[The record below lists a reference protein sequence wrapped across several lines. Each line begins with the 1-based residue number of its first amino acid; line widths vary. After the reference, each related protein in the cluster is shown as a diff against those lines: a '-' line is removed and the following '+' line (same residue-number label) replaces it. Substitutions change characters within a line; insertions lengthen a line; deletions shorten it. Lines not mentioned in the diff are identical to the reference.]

1 MFYFTVLVVLLA
13 IYLVFKNVNDSYI
26 EVSRHTQNLTND
38 MIFAVFK
45 SFRQFEQI
53 HQSNISFLLNN
64 NIVSKQQVEAE
75 ADNIMFT
82 FGEFP
87 ASQLEI
93 DPRDF
98 HRLVKIHDEY
108 LQEANDLQI
117 RFLIDTLY

>member
-1 MFYFTVLVVLLA
+1 MIYFTVLVTLLA
-13 IYLVFKNVNDSYI
+13 IYLLFKNVNDSYI
-26 EVSRHTQNLTND
+26 EVSKHTQNLTDD

-45 SFRQFEQI
+45 SFRQFEEI
-53 HQSNISFLLNN
+53 HKSNITFLLNN

-75 ADNIMFT
+75 ADNILFA

-117 RFLIDTLY
+117 RFLINTLY